1 MSLSQE
7 GWSQDLYKTF
17 GGLAY
22 RNYLDGNFEDAIIY
36 ANRLIRD
43 YPDSTFPYIILGG
56 SYHSMENL
64 DGAVKNYSKALEL
77 GDSSVLVLDRRAAA
91 YTQLNQYALAEA
103 DFKSSVRLFPS
114 DMGVKLNLARCYY
127 LQSRFDEIVLMLDTV
142 VSFSDEYNVGYF
154 IRGFAKQSLGRY
166 ESAILDYKE
175 RIEKDSTNHQLYL
188 HIAECY
194 KALGRTTE
202 MCETLRDCYER
213 TYIGSNEYF
222 AGDCVRILDH
232 YINPPPEYIPSED
245 ILPPPQEVIKE

>member
-1 MSLSQE
+1 MSLSQQ
-7 GWSQDLYKTF
+7 GWSQNLYRYYGDAAFDKYDAGDF
-17 GGLAY
+17 EGAID
-22 RNYLDGNFEDAIIY
+22 YLD
-36 ANRLIRD
+36 RMVSR
-43 YPDSTFPYIILGG
+43 YPDSTFPYILRGG
-56 SYHSMENL
+56 SYHSMGNL
-64 DGAVKNYSKALEL
+64 DGALKNYSKALEL

-142 VSFSDEYNVGYF
+142 VSFPDEYNMGYF

-188 HIAECY
+188 HLAECY
-194 KALGRTTE
+194 KSLGRTTE

-222 AGDCVRILDH
+222 AGDCVRILDY
-232 YINPPPEYIPSED
+232 YINPPPEVIRSEE